1 MPVTKPDALP
11 RAKKLDPNDRVLALG
26 FFDGIHVGHAALI
39 NKIKQRAEETGA
51 EPAVL
56 TFDVHPD
63 NLVFKKTVPLINS
76 AEDRENI
83 LSRCFGIDDVVV
95 IHFNQ
100 RVMHM
105 DWQDFIDELIDEMN
119 LRWIVVGH
127 DFCFGYKGLGTA
139 EKLKAYCAE
148 RGVGCDIIPAVCR
161 DGVVVSSTLI
171 RQLIETG
178 EMEKANEYLGHP
190 HTLTDVICTGYHLGT
205 KMGTPTINMSFPQG
219 VIIPRHG
226 VYAAMAYIDGQEYMS
241 VTNVGIRPTVS
252 DSGNVNV
259 ESFLLDFCGN
269 LYGHRARIDFYKF
282 LRPERKFDDVN
293 ELAAQIKSDAQ
304 TTREYFER
312 IK

>member
-1 MPVTKPDALP
+1 MTKQ
-11 RAKKLDPNDRVLALG
+11 KVMALG

-95 IHFNQ
+95 IHFSQ
-100 RVMHM
+100 RIMHM

-190 HTLTDVICTGYHLGT
+190 HTLTDVIRTGYHLGT

-226 VYAAMAYIDGQEYMS
+226 VYAAKAYIDGQEYMS

>member
-1 MPVTKPDALP
+1 MTKQ
-11 RAKKLDPNDRVLALG
+11 KVMALG

-190 HTLTDVICTGYHLGT
+190 HTLTDVIRTGYHLGT

-259 ESFLLDFCGN
+259 ESFLLDFRGN

-304 TTREYFER
+304 TTREYFENNA
-312 IK
+312 

>member
-1 MPVTKPDALP
+1 MTKQ
-11 RAKKLDPNDRVLALG
+11 KVMALG

-63 NLVFKKTVPLINS
+63 NLVFKKSVPLINS

-190 HTLTDVICTGYHLGT
+190 HTLTDVIRTGYHLGT

-226 VYAAMAYIDGQEYMS
+226 VYAAKAYIDGQEYMS

>member
-1 MPVTKPDALP
+1 MTKQ
-11 RAKKLDPNDRVLALG
+11 KVMALG

-83 LSRCFGIDDVVV
+83 LIRCFGINDVVV

-105 DWQDFIDELIDEMN
+105 DWHDFIDELIDEMN

-171 RQLIETG
+171 RQLIESG

-190 HTLTDVICTGYHLGT
+190 HTLTDVIRTGYHLGT

-226 VYAAMAYIDGQEYMS
+226 VYAAKAYIDGQEYMS

-259 ESFLLDFCGN
+259 ESFF
-269 LYGHRARIDFYKF
+269 A
-282 LRPERKFDDVN
+282 
-293 ELAAQIKSDAQ
+293 
-304 TTREYFER
+304 
-312 IK
+312 

>member
-1 MPVTKPDALP
+1 MTKQ
-11 RAKKLDPNDRVLALG
+11 KVMALG

-39 NKIKQRAEETGA
+39 NRIKQRAEETGA

-190 HTLTDVICTGYHLGT
+190 HTLTDVIRTGYHLGT

-226 VYAAMAYIDGQEYMS
+226 VYAAKAYIDGQEYMS

>member
-1 MPVTKPDALP
+1 MTKQ
-11 RAKKLDPNDRVLALG
+11 KVMALG

-190 HTLTDVICTGYHLGT
+190 HTLTDVIRTGYHLGT

-219 VIIPRHG
+219 VIIPRHR
-226 VYAAMAYIDGQEYMS
+226 VYAAKAYIDGQEDMS
-241 VTNVGIRPTVS
+241 VTNVGSRPTVS

>member
-1 MPVTKPDALP
+1 MTKQ
-11 RAKKLDPNDRVLALG
+11 KVMALG

-190 HTLTDVICTGYHLGT
+190 HTLTDVIRTGYHLGT

-226 VYAAMAYIDGQEYMS
+226 VYAAKAYIDGQEYMS

>member
-1 MPVTKPDALP
+1 MTKQ
-11 RAKKLDPNDRVLALG
+11 KVMALG

-119 LRWIVVGH
+119 IRWIVVGH

-190 HTLTDVICTGYHLGT
+190 HTLTDVIRTGYHLGT

-226 VYAAMAYIDGQEYMS
+226 VYAAKAYIDGQEYMS

-259 ESFLLDFCGN
+259 ESYLLDFCGN

>member
-1 MPVTKPDALP
+1 MTKQ
-11 RAKKLDPNDRVLALG
+11 KVMALG

-190 HTLTDVICTGYHLGT
+190 HTLTDVIRTGYHLGT

-269 LYGHRARIDFYKF
+269 LYGHRARIGFYKF

>member
-1 MPVTKPDALP
+1 MPEIK
-11 RAKKLDPNDRVLALG
+11 RAIALG
-26 FFDGIHVGHAALI
+26 FFDGVHLGHAALL
-39 NKIKQRAEETGA
+39 KKTKQRAEEID
-51 EPAVL
+51 AVPSVL
-56 TFDVHPD
+56 SFDEHPD
-63 NLVFKKTVPLINS
+63 MLVFGKDVPLINS
-76 AEDRENI
+76 AKDRENI

-190 HTLTDVICTGYHLGT
+190 HTLTDVIRTGYHLGT

>member
-1 MPVTKPDALP
+1 MTKQ
-11 RAKKLDPNDRVLALG
+11 KVMALG

-190 HTLTDVICTGYHLGT
+190 HTLTDVIRTGYHLGT

-226 VYAAMAYIDGQEYMS
+226 VYAAKAYIDGQEYMS

-259 ESFLLDFCGN
+259 ESFLLDFRGN

-282 LRPERKFDDVN
+282 LRPERKFGDVN

>member
-1 MPVTKPDALP
+1 MTKQ
-11 RAKKLDPNDRVLALG
+11 KVMALG

-83 LSRCFGIDDVVV
+83 LIRCFGINDVVV

-105 DWQDFIDELIDEMN
+105 DWHDFIDELIDEMN

-171 RQLIETG
+171 RQLIESG

-190 HTLTDVICTGYHLGT
+190 HTLTDVIRTGYHLGT

-226 VYAAMAYIDGQEYMS
+226 VYAAKAYIDGQEYMS
-241 VTNVGIRPTVS
+241 VTNIGIRPTVS

>member
-1 MPVTKPDALP
+1 MTKQ
-11 RAKKLDPNDRVLALG
+11 KVMALG
-26 FFDGIHVGHAALI
+26 FFDGIHIGHAALI
-39 NKIKQRAEETGA
+39 NMIKQRARETGA
-51 EPAVL
+51 DPAVL

-63 NLVFKKTVPLINS
+63 NLVFNKTVPLINS
-76 AEDRENI
+76 AEDREHI
-83 LSRCFGIDDVVV
+83 LKRCFGIDDVVV
-95 IHFNQ
+95 IHFSR

-139 EKLKAYCAE
+139 AKLKEYCAQ

-171 RQLIETG
+171 RELIESG
-178 EMEKANEYLGHP
+178 EMEKANAYLGHP
-190 HTLTDVICTGYHLGT
+190 HTLTDVVRSGYHLGT
-205 KMGTPTINMSFPQG
+205 QMGTPTINMGFPQG

-226 VYAAMAYIDGQEYMS
+226 VYAAKAYIDGREYMS

-259 ESFLLDFCGN
+259 ESFLLDFRGN
-269 LYGHRARIDFYKF
+269 LYGHQVRIDFYKF
-282 LRPERKFDDVN
+282 LRPERKFDDV
-293 ELAAQIKSDAQ
+293 ETLAAQIKSDAQ
-304 TTREYFER
+304 TTREYFESL
-312 IK
+312 K

>member
-1 MPVTKPDALP
+1 MTKQ
-11 RAKKLDPNDRVLALG
+11 KVMALG

-83 LSRCFGIDDVVV
+83 LSRCFGLDDVVV
-95 IHFNQ
+95 IHFSQ

-190 HTLTDVICTGYHLGT
+190 HTLTDVIRTGYHLGT

-226 VYAAMAYIDGQEYMS
+226 VYAAKAYIDGQEYMS

>member
-1 MPVTKPDALP
+1 MTKQ
-11 RAKKLDPNDRVLALG
+11 KVMALG

-105 DWQDFIDELIDEMN
+105 DWQGFIDELIDEMN

-190 HTLTDVICTGYHLGT
+190 HTLTDVIRTGYHLGT

>member
-1 MPVTKPDALP
+1 MTKQ
-11 RAKKLDPNDRVLALG
+11 KVMALG

-190 HTLTDVICTGYHLGT
+190 HTLTDIIRTGYHLGT

-226 VYAAMAYIDGQEYMS
+226 VYAAKAYIDGQEYMS

>member
-1 MPVTKPDALP
+1 MTKQ
-11 RAKKLDPNDRVLALG
+11 KVMALG

-39 NKIKQRAEETGA
+39 NKIKQRAEETGG

-190 HTLTDVICTGYHLGT
+190 HTLTDVIRTGYHLGT

-226 VYAAMAYIDGQEYMS
+226 VYAAKAYIDGQEYMS

>member
-1 MPVTKPDALP
+1 MTKQ
-11 RAKKLDPNDRVLALG
+11 KVMALG

-139 EKLKAYCAE
+139 EKLRAYCAE

-190 HTLTDVICTGYHLGT
+190 HTLTDVIRTGYHLGT

>member
-1 MPVTKPDALP
+1 MTKQ
-11 RAKKLDPNDRVLALG
+11 KVMALG

-190 HTLTDVICTGYHLGT
+190 HTLTDVIRTGYHLGT

-226 VYAAMAYIDGQEYMS
+226 VYAAKAYIDGQEYIS

>member
-1 MPVTKPDALP
+1 MTKQ
-11 RAKKLDPNDRVLALG
+11 KVMALG

-190 HTLTDVICTGYHLGT
+190 HTLTDVIRTGYHLGT

-293 ELAAQIKSDAQ
+293 KLAAQIKSDAQ

>member
-1 MPVTKPDALP
+1 M
-11 RAKKLDPNDRVLALG
+11 
-26 FFDGIHVGHAALI
+26 
-39 NKIKQRAEETGA
+39 
-51 EPAVL
+51 L

-76 AEDRENI
+76 AKDRENI

-190 HTLTDVICTGYHLGT
+190 HTLTDVIRTGYHLGT

>member
-1 MPVTKPDALP
+1 MTKQ
-11 RAKKLDPNDRVLALG
+11 KVMALG

-63 NLVFKKTVPLINS
+63 NLVFKKSVPLINS

-190 HTLTDVICTGYHLGT
+190 HTLTDVIRTGYHLGT

>member
-1 MPVTKPDALP
+1 MTKQ
-11 RAKKLDPNDRVLALG
+11 KVMALG

-171 RQLIETG
+171 RQLIESG

-190 HTLTDVICTGYHLGT
+190 HTLTDVIRTGYHLGT

-226 VYAAMAYIDGQEYMS
+226 VYAAKAYIDGQEYMS

-304 TTREYFER
+304 KTREYFER

>member
-1 MPVTKPDALP
+1 MTKQ
-11 RAKKLDPNDRVLALG
+11 KVMALG

-63 NLVFKKTVPLINS
+63 NLVFKKSVPLINS

-83 LSRCFGIDDVVV
+83 LSRCFGINDVVV

-105 DWQDFIDELIDEMN
+105 DWRDFIDELIDEMN

-171 RQLIETG
+171 RQLIESG
-178 EMEKANEYLGHP
+178 EMETANEYLGHP
-190 HTLTDVICTGYHLGT
+190 HTLTDVIRTGYHLGT

-226 VYAAMAYIDGQEYMS
+226 VYAAKAYIDGQEYMS

-293 ELAAQIKSDAQ
+293 ELAAQIKSDAH

-312 IK
+312 II

>member
-1 MPVTKPDALP
+1 MTKQ
-11 RAKKLDPNDRVLALG
+11 KVMALG

-83 LSRCFGIDDVVV
+83 LSRCFSIDDVVV

-190 HTLTDVICTGYHLGT
+190 HTLTDVIRTGYHLGT

-226 VYAAMAYIDGQEYMS
+226 VYAAKAYIDGQEYMS